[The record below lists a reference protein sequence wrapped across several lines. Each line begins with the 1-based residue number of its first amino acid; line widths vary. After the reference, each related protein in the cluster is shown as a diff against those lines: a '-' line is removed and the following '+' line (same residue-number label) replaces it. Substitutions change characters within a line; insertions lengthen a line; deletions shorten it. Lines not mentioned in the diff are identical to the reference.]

1 MSEPL
6 LVEILGNLIRPKP
19 ILLGGVLL
27 LLGASDPLLKYAWLL
42 LLMLQVTLLACLT
55 HILGRALLFLVTLRD
70 LRRLLRRYLRS
81 EDMLVKQLLR
91 FDLLLL
97 LLLLLLDVIQKLSLV
112 GTTRLLLLLLLLLVL
127 LRLLKHRVIV
137 IHRVVK
143 PSLRCHVRMHHEAAR
158 RGRVISSLVHQRR
171 GRMWPWVHL
180 MPLRGSR
187 WVLLRLIDVVHALLH
202 DQLLL

>member
-42 LLMLQVTLLACLT
+42 LLMLQVTLLASLP
-55 HILGRALLFLVTLRD
+55 HILGRALLFLVTLRN
-70 LRRLLRRYLRS
+70 LRRLLLRYLRS
-81 EDMLVKQLLR
+81 KDMLVKQLLR
-91 FDLLLL
+91 FGLLLL

-112 GTTRLLLLLLLLLVL
+112 WATRLLLLLLLAW
-127 LRLLKHRVIV
+127 LRLLKHRVVV
-137 IHRVVK
+137 IHWVVK
-143 PSLRCHVRMHHEAAR
+143 SSLSSHVRMHHEAAR
-158 RGRVISSLVHQRR
+158 WGRVAPSLVHLRR
-171 GRMWPWVHL
+171 WRRWPWVHL
-180 MPLRGSR
+180 MPLWGRR

>member
-42 LLMLQVTLLACLT
+42 LLMLQVTLLGCLP
-55 HILGRALLFLVTLRD
+55 HILGRALLFLVTLRN
-70 LRRLLRRYLRS
+70 LRRLLLRYLRS
-81 EDMLVKQLLR
+81 KDMLVKQLLG
-91 FDLLLL
+91 FGLLLL
-97 LLLLLLDVIQKLSLV
+97 LLLLLLDVIQKLSLIW
-112 GTTRLLLLLLLLLVL
+112 TTRLLLLLLLLVW
-127 LRLLKHRVIV
+127 LRLLKHRVVV

-143 PSLRCHVRMHHEAAR
+143 SSLSCHVRMHHEASR
-158 RGRVISSLVHQRR
+158 WGRVAPSLVHLRR
-171 GRMWPWVHL
+171 WRRWPWVHL
-180 MPLRGSR
+180 MPLLGRC